1 MGSCPTLQGLR
12 RAMRNLLSLLL
23 VAVAANAN
31 PLLLG
36 GGGGGA
42 DDIKPGGGSFP
53 FVTTET
59 VTRTIVTDSYCYTT
73 EKKLLGPKTKECKG
87 SRAIDTSHIMG
98 LPAGDQVAK
107 SIAPTVTQVKPEEE
121 TALDASGQSENPR
134 EGKFCCYAVTKTE
147 TSTVFRITAT
157 TTVTF
162 KCTPSMSILNMCDGS
177 KKDSKPF
184 GDLFDNKKDT
194 LSNLNPLGGL
204 GGGLGGLGN

>member
-1 MGSCPTLQGLR
+1 MGSCPTLQGTR
-12 RAMRNLLSLLL
+12 RAMRNLLSLLI

-42 DDIKPGGGSFP
+42 DGIKPGGGSFP

-73 EKKLLGPKTKECKG
+73 QKKLLGPKTKECKG

-121 TALDASGQSENPR
+121 TALDASGKSENPR

-184 GDLFDNKKDT
+184 GDVFDNKKDT
-194 LSNLNPLGGL
+194 LSNLNPLGGI

>member
-1 MGSCPTLQGLR
+1 
-12 RAMRNLLSLLL
+12 MRNLLSLLL